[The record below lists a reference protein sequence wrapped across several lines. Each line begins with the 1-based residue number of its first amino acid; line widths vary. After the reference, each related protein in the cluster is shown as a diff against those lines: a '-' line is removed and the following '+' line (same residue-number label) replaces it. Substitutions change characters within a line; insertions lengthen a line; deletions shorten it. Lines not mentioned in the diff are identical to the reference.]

1 MEIDWDILENELDL
15 DEPDDETLDKN
26 QVWDILDVS
35 EVELE
40 CDSKDH
46 YHD

>member
-26 QVWDILDVS
+26 QVWDTLDVS